1 MSARVIFPEN
11 IDTKEGRYE
20 IFIEDE
26 ESDNVDFI
34 VVDNRNKFED
44 IVVKREENIDK
55 YVINHMLNYFPV
67 NIDIKD
73 KNEINDEI
81 TQSIIIEKIGDKY
94 TVLINKIDGILS
106 KSLFLRNGETIYYDG
121 EEDIVQ
127 FLEKIEKRVCLN
139 YDLSN
144 EEYNCLS
151 KLLIVDN
158 NENIEDIKDLE
169 NIQVLFR
176 KDIVKNLVND
186 NIALIDVND
195 SSLSLL
201 FMGEDYNSIHIT
213 TNAIGTQKSENI
225 MQDIKSIS
233 ALFDKEIILTGKE
246 VEFENEEDKL
256 EFKSLSQLILQ

>member
-1 MSARVIFPEN
+1 MNTI
-11 IDTKEGRYE
+11 TKQ
-20 IFIEDE
+20 
-26 ESDNVDFI
+26 DFL
-34 VVDNRNKFED
+34 K
-44 IVVKREENIDK
+44 
-55 YVINHMLNYFPV
+55 
-67 NIDIKD
+67 
-73 KNEINDEI
+73 
-81 TQSIIIEKIGDKY
+81 
-94 TVLINKIDGILS
+94 
-106 KSLFLRNGETIYYDG
+106 
-121 EEDIVQ
+121 
-127 FLEKIEKRVCLN
+127 
-139 YDLSN
+139 LSN
-144 EEYNCLS
+144 EEYTCLS

-158 NENIEDIKDLE
+158 NENIEEINDLE